1 LRSLLFNFRLAR
13 VFMKKN
19 LITIVLTLLSAL
31 GFAQELSL
39 MTYNIRYATVNDG
52 ENQWEKR
59 KEYLSEQ
66 LLFYAPEIFG
76 IQEGLSHQVDYL
88 NETLVDYEF
97 VGVGRDDGKAA
108 GEYCAIFYNK
118 EKLQLLGEHTFWLS
132 NTPQK
137 VSKGWDAAYER
148 ICTYAFFMDK
158 TTGNNFWVFNTHFDH
173 IGEEARERSAEL
185 IVQKIKEVNK
195 DEFPVFI
202 LGDFNL
208 NEESEAIRYL
218 SSYYNDARLVTSGK
232 PFGPF
237 GTFTGFEFYE
247 PVKDRID
254 YIFCSKKNIIV
265 KKYGVL
271 TDSKESRYPSDHF
284 PVMIKAEIIIPQT
297 KD

>member
-1 LRSLLFNFRLAR
+1 
-13 VFMKKN
+13 MKKN
-19 LITIVLTLLSAL
+19 LLTFTLIVFSLIAS
-31 GFAQELSL
+31 AQELSL

-59 KEYLSEQ
+59 KEYVSEQ
-66 LLFYAPEIFG
+66 LLFYAPDIFG
-76 IQEGLSHQVDYL
+76 IQEGLADQVNYL
-88 NETLVDYEF
+88 DESLTSYAF
-97 VGVGRDDGKAA
+97 VGVGRDDGKSK
-108 GEYCAIFYNK
+108 GEYCALFYNK
-118 EKLQLLGEHTFWLS
+118 DKFQLLGQHTFWLS
-132 NTPQK
+132 NTPEK

-173 IGEEARERSAEL
+173 IGEEAREKSAKL
-185 IVQKIKEVNK
+185 IVETIKEVNK

-208 NEESEAIRYL
+208 NEESKAIKYL
-218 SSYYNDARLVTSGK
+218 SAHYNDARMVSKGK

-237 GTFTGFEFYE
+237 GTFTGFKFHE
-247 PVKDRID
+247 PVEDRID
-254 YIFCSKKNIIV
+254 YIFCSKELIHV

-271 TDSKESRYPSDHF
+271 TDSKNARYPSDHF
-284 PVMIKAEIIIPQT
+284 PVIIQAEINMPV

>member
-1 LRSLLFNFRLAR
+1 
-13 VFMKKN
+13 MKKN
-19 LITIVLTLLSAL
+19 LLTCTLIALSLFAS
-31 GFAQELSL
+31 AQELSL

-59 KEYLSEQ
+59 KEYVSEQ
-66 LLFYAPEIFG
+66 LLFYAPDIFG
-76 IQEGLSHQVDYL
+76 IQEGLADQVNYL
-88 NETLVDYEF
+88 DESLVSYAF
-97 VGVGRDDGKAA
+97 VGVGRDDGKSK
-108 GEYCAIFYNK
+108 GEYCALFYNK
-118 EKLQLLGEHTFWLS
+118 DKFQLLGQHTFWLS
-132 NTPQK
+132 ETPEK
-137 VSKGWDAAYER
+137 VSRGWDAAYER

-173 IGEEARERSAEL
+173 IGEVAREKSVKL
-185 IVQKIKEVNK
+185 IVETINEVNK

-208 NEESEAIRYL
+208 NEKSKAIKYL
-218 SSYYNDARLVTSGK
+218 SSHYNDSRKVSLGK

-237 GTFTGFEFYE
+237 GTFTGFEFHE

-254 YIFCSKKNIIV
+254 YIFCSKELISV

-271 TDSKESRYPSDHF
+271 TDSKDARYPSDHF
-284 PVMIKAEIIIPQT
+284 PVIIQAEINMPA

>member
-1 LRSLLFNFRLAR
+1 MLS
-13 VFMKKN
+13 FMG
-19 LITIVLTLLSAL
+19 S
-31 GFAQELSL
+31 AQELSL

-59 KEYLSEQ
+59 KDEVSSQ
-66 LLFYAPEIFG
+66 LHFYAPDIFG
-76 IQEGLSHQVDYL
+76 IQEGLKEQVSYL
-88 NETLVDYEF
+88 DASLQRYAF
-97 VGVGRDDGKAA
+97 VGVGRDDGKSK

-118 EKLQLLGEHTFWLS
+118 DKFQLLGEHTFWLS
-132 NTPQK
+132 ETPEK

-173 IGEEARERSAEL
+173 IGEMAREKSAEL
-185 IVQKIKEVNK
+185 IVEKIKEVNK
-195 DEFPVFI
+195 DEAPVFI

-208 NEESEAIRYL
+208 NEKSEAIVYL
-218 SSYYNDARLVTSGK
+218 SSHYNDARKVSLAK

-237 GTFTGFEFYE
+237 GTFTGFQFHE

-254 YIFCSKKNIIV
+254 YIFCSKDIIKV

-271 TDSKESRYPSDHF
+271 TDSKEERYPSDHF
-284 PVMIKAEIIIPQT
+284 PVMIQAEVNMLT

>member
-1 LRSLLFNFRLAR
+1 MKNSLFTL
-13 VFMKKN
+13 V
-19 LITIVLTLLSAL
+19 LILLSAI
-31 GFAQELSL
+31 GSAQELNL

-52 ENQWEKR
+52 DNQWEKR

-66 LLFYAPEIFG
+66 LLFYAPDIFG

-88 NETLVDYEF
+88 DKSLRNYAYA
-97 VGVGRDDGKAA
+97 GVGRDDGKSA

-118 EKLQLLGEHTFWLS
+118 DKLQLLGEDTFWLS
-132 NTPQK
+132 KTPEK
-137 VSKGWDAAYER
+137 VSKGWDAAFER

-173 IGEEARERSAEL
+173 IGELARERSAEL
-185 IVQKIKEVNK
+185 IVQKITEVNK
-195 DEFPVFI
+195 DQFPVFI

-208 NEESEAIRYL
+208 NEKSKAITYL
-218 SSYYNDARLVTSGK
+218 SSQYDDSRLVTSDK

-237 GTFTGFEFYE
+237 GTFTGFEFHE

-254 YIFCSKKNIIV
+254 YIFCSKGNVIV

-284 PVMIKAEIIIPQT
+284 PVMINAEIIMPEN